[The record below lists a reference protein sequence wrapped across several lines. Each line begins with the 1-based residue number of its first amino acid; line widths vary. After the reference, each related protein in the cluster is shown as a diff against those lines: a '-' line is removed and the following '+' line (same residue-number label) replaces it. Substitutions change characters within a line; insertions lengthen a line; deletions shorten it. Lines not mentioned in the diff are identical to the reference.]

1 MALSEEEKI
10 ARLNP
15 ELQSLLDSR
24 KVEKPV
30 QAALSDAGVDSLGM
44 LSAIAVTRAELMEF
58 AKNSLAL
65 DGSVRPGD
73 VVKFATLYLA
83 WQSATNRIK
92 VQDELNSEQAA
103 QKQPKT
109 IPPLEMM
116 SLRALFERQFYKMKD
131 GEIPAKASFED
142 LCEQLD
148 AGELR
153 AMSLRHFGSKAD
165 DEEVEAGTLQ
175 LGKSGQ
181 VKIRKSKVET
191 AAPGNLEE
199 LRSKIILMANHFI
212 FAKLRYSNKGILANI
227 SPFTFLDYL
236 GYLTGKYVAQ
246 METQRV
252 DGISLHRPSIK
263 LLINYDH
270 QMRKEVIEQMNEG
283 KDMAAELHSVT
294 KNSDLRERHF
304 STPLAVSSA
313 SQSLEKNNVRWQPY
327 PPNDKGKG
335 KHKGKHKGK
344 GKFKGEFLHA
354 TTPDGRQ
361 LCFAWNNKN
370 EGCKGGCNRVH
381 ACRVC
386 LSTSHPT
393 FQHSQHQKTNEAEG
407 GTGNS

>member
-1 MALSEEEKI
+1 M
-10 ARLNP
+10 
-15 ELQSLLDSR
+15 
-24 KVEKPV
+24 
-30 QAALSDAGVDSLGM
+30 
-44 LSAIAVTRAELMEF
+44 TRAELMEF

-116 SLRALFERQFYKMKD
+116 SLKALFERQFYKMKD

-148 AGELR
+148 AGELC

-212 FAKLRYSNKGILANI
+212 FAKLRYTNKGILTNI

-246 METQRV
+246 METQTV
-252 DGISLHRPSIK
+252 DGIALHRPSIK

-313 SQSLEKNNVRWQPY
+313 SQSLEKNNARWQPY
-327 PPNDKGKG
+327 PPNEKGKG

-393 FQHSQHQKTNEAEG
+393 FQHSQHQKTNEGDG